1 MYCILFA
8 LLIVDLTPYDCI
20 LYVDRVLLVETSYS
34 FHKRIF
40 YFKCDPIL
48 SGHSK
53 NYSVMVAKFS
63 DKVQTQF
70 RWSMNYFDSLGSF
83 LENSKRFVNG
93 TFHSQQYRPRTFNQ
107 QRGLGVIEP
116 KTTAKLRYDSVFIIH
131 KHLDYKTFRI
141 FKLRIVAEYKMRH
154 SVAQLSF
161 IPHQTR
167 IACCNLNLNFYRA
180 LSKSL
185 LRKMNSNLDRIL
197 TQNIIAVVFG
207 YI

>member
-1 MYCILFA
+1 
-8 LLIVDLTPYDCI
+8 
-20 LYVDRVLLVETSYS
+20 
-34 FHKRIF
+34 
-40 YFKCDPIL
+40 
-48 SGHSK
+48 
-53 NYSVMVAKFS
+53 
-63 DKVQTQF
+63 
-70 RWSMNYFDSLGSF
+70 
-83 LENSKRFVNG
+83 
-93 TFHSQQYRPRTFNQ
+93 
-107 QRGLGVIEP
+107 
-116 KTTAKLRYDSVFIIH
+116 
-131 KHLDYKTFRI
+131 
-141 FKLRIVAEYKMRH
+141 MRH